1 MSQVVKRVCDLC
13 GHEITENLDT
23 GNINFNYANS
33 MGYMC
38 SHNIDICKEC
48 APKIVPA
55 LHKTLTDLF
64 KLKEN
69 DNEVSDLNTFFQRE
83 SIMQEEMKKYQEE
96 MDKANN
102 PGVNTT
108 PNGDTNVEESTDKE
122 EEASV

>member
-1 MSQVVKRVCDLC
+1 MSQVVKRVCALC

-69 DNEVSDLNTFFQRE
+69 DNEVSDLSTFFQRE
-83 SIMQEEMKKYQEE
+83 SIMQEE

-122 EEASV
+122 EEVSA

>member
-1 MSQVVKRVCDLC
+1 MSQVIKRVCDLC

-38 SHNIDICKEC
+38 SHNMDICKEC

-64 KLKEN
+64 KLKES
-69 DNEVSDLNTFFQRE
+69 DNEVSDLSTFFQRE

-96 MDKANN
+96 IDKANK
-102 PGVNTT
+102 PGENTT
-108 PNGDTNVEESTDKE
+108 PGESTDKE

>member
-38 SHNIDICKEC
+38 SHNMDICKEC
-48 APKIVPA
+48 APKIVSA

-69 DNEVSDLNTFFQRE
+69 DSEVSDLNTFFQRE
-83 SIMQEEMKKYQEE
+83 SIMQEEMRKYQEE
-96 MDKANN
+96 IDKANK
-102 PGVNTT
+102 PGENTT
-108 PNGDTNVEESTDKE
+108 PGESTDKE
-122 EEASV
+122 EEVSV

>member
-38 SHNIDICKEC
+38 SHNMDICKEC

-69 DNEVSDLNTFFQRE
+69 DSEVSDLSTFFQRE
-83 SIMQEEMKKYQEE
+83 SIMQEEMRKYQEE
-96 MDKANN
+96 IDKANK
-102 PGVNTT
+102 PGENTT
-108 PNGDTNVEESTDKE
+108 PEESTGKE

>member
-38 SHNIDICKEC
+38 SHNMDICKEC

-64 KLKEN
+64 KLKES

-83 SIMQEEMKKYQEE
+83 SIMQEEMRKYQEE
-96 MDKANN
+96 IDKANK
-102 PGVNTT
+102 PGENTT
-108 PNGDTNVEESTDKE
+108 PDGNTNAGESTGKG

>member
-1 MSQVVKRVCDLC
+1 MSQEVKRVCDLC

-38 SHNIDICKEC
+38 SHDMDICKEC
-48 APKIVPA
+48 ASKIIPA

-64 KLKEN
+64 KLKES
-69 DNEVSDLNTFFQRE
+69 DNEVSDLATFFQRE
-83 SIMQEEMKKYQEE
+83 SIMQEEMRKYQEE
-96 MDKANN
+96 LDKANK
-102 PGVNTT
+102 PGENTT
-108 PNGDTNVEESTDKE
+108 PGESTDKE

>member
-55 LHKTLTDLF
+55 LHKTHHQFWKSPGRWNPDRRRYFFLF
-64 KLKEN
+64 W
-69 DNEVSDLNTFFQRE
+69 S
-83 SIMQEEMKKYQEE
+83 
-96 MDKANN
+96 
-102 PGVNTT
+102 GH
-108 PNGDTNVEESTDKE
+108 
-122 EEASV
+122 